1 MTKCNLP
8 EVVVTGVGVTAS
20 IGQGKE
26 DFASSLLSGRHA
38 FDVMKRSG
46 RQKDSRFIGAE
57 IASLSYPDRLSKKM
71 LRKASFSSRAALV
84 TLTEAWE
91 EAELDDADSSRIGL
105 VVGGSNFQQREN
117 FEVYERYQDR
127 SGFIS
132 PAYGLSFMDSDLC
145 GICTDQFGI
154 TGLAYT
160 VGGAFGQRPVSSH
173 SCDSAS
179 PVRRS

>member
-91 EAELDDADSSRIGL
+91 EAELDDADSHVSDWLLADQIFNREKTLKFMKGIKTAPVLFLRRMVCLSWTAIFAGYVQISLASR
-105 VVGGSNFQQREN
+105 
-117 FEVYERYQDR
+117 D
-127 SGFIS
+127 
-132 PAYGLSFMDSDLC
+132 
-145 GICTDQFGI
+145 
-154 TGLAYT
+154 
-160 VGGAFGQRPVSSH
+160 
-173 SCDSAS
+173 
-179 PVRRS
+179 